1 MPVSE
6 WVWYNEKYQI
16 RSSEDSCKWKFPEKS
31 FACPERNTGCSDT
44 IEAGACPEMN
54 THVQTDTIEE
64 LKK

>member
-6 WVWYNEKYQI
+6 WVWSMKNTKSGRARTAVNGNFQ
-16 RSSEDSCKWKFPEKS
+16 KKS